1 MCLTRSS
8 LCPKTGVM
16 LESVASTIVWLPRVS
31 RSGSPVRGRSICVT
45 TELRVWS
52 MGSVATWMCQKR
64 PHMCQKRPHMCQKR
78 PNRVAGVVDGFRGHL
93 DVEIRYV
100 CICRADEAS
109 DEIRVI
115 GICDVAQQH
124 FFLFFTEQTRQA
136 TRSGSLEFA
145 TWRSST
151 SASR

>member
-52 MGSVATWMCQKR
+52 MGSVATWMWK
-64 PHMCQKRPHMCQKR
+64 
-78 PNRVAGVVDGFRGHL
+78 L
-93 DVEIRYV
+93 DMYV
-100 CICRADEAS
+100 CA
-109 DEIRVI
+109 
-115 GICDVAQQH
+115 
-124 FFLFFTEQTRQA
+124 EQTRQA

-145 TWRSST
+145 M
-151 SASR
+151 